1 MSITHQ
7 TLVGEDGKPT
17 AALIPWSVFVELREL
32 VDGEE
37 PTAEEREACQEAERD
52 RREGNL
58 EAFVNLDELEKEL
71 GI

>member
-7 TLVGEDGKPT
+7 TLIGEDGKPA
-17 AALIPWSVFVELREL
+17 AALIPWSVFVELQEL

-37 PTAEEREACQEAERD
+37 PTPEEREACQEAERD
-52 RREGNL
+52 RREGNR
-58 EAFVNLDELEKEL
+58 ESFVSLDVIEKEL

>member
-37 PTAEEREACQEAERD
+37 RTAEEREAC
-52 RREGNL
+52 L
-58 EAFVNLDELEKEL
+58 
-71 GI
+71 